1 VVSVLKG
8 EGKAPILFGTTNI
21 TLGAKSEIG
30 YLARPDLEGPWPTV
44 VMVPGGRGN
53 TSSMRDV
60 ARRLARHGVA
70 VVIPDVYRGE
80 VAPEGTTT
88 EEANAALARVP
99 LGQAIADIDHVVSFV
114 RNPGAKWSSAREAF
128 GVLVV
133 GAGSRFGSALAMFE
147 HVGAIGLVGAHP
159 VPEFASA
166 GVPVLA
172 LSGKDDEFVPQE
184 AVRMLRDAGPHIEV
198 VLYGG
203 VGAEF
208 LDDDLDGYDYT
219 TAKDAIERLAEFFVE
234 HLPGATV

>member
-30 YLARPDLEGPWPTV
+30 YLARPDLSGEWPTV

-53 TSSMRDV
+53 TSAMKDV

-80 VAPEGTTT
+80 VAPEDTSTR
-88 EEANAALARVP
+88 EANEALGRVP
-99 LGQAIADIDHVVSFV
+99 LERGLADIDHVVSFI
-114 RNPGAKWSSAREAF
+114 RNPGSHWSSAHNAF
-128 GVLVV
+128 GILVL
-133 GAGSRFGSALAMFE
+133 GAGTRFGAALSMFE

-159 VPEFASA
+159 ADEYAAA
-166 GVPVLA
+166 GIPVLA
-172 LSGKDDEFVPQE
+172 LAGKEDEFVAAD
-184 AVRMLRDAGPHIEV
+184 AVRSLRDAGPHIEV

-208 LDDDLDGYDYT
+208 LDDALDEYDYP
-219 TAKDAIERLAEFFVE
+219 TAKDAIERLAEFFSE